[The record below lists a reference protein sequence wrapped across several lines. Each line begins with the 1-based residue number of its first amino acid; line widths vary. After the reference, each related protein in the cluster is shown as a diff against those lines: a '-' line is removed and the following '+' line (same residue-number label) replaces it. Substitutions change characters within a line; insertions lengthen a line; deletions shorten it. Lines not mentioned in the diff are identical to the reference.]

1 MKGRNAKPIEQ
12 RKIDGS
18 FIESRHGFA
27 TPETT
32 KLDGIPKKPASLTAV
47 GYEYFVSVCTYLI
60 ENNMLATADMTVLIR
75 MCQTHEVVV
84 KAQKEMRK
92 GIMIKVNRASGMA
105 SEKNP
110 AFQLFKEYS
119 ELLLKHEQL
128 FGITPSV
135 RARIKLGKKKE
146 EEDPLDKLIRM
157 QQSA

>member
-12 RKIDGS
+12 LKIDGS

-47 GYEYFVSVCTYLI
+47 GYEYFVAVCTYLI

-92 GIMIKVNRASGMA
+92 GIMIKVKRASGMA